1 MVGQSFK
8 KRYDSVQNDIE
19 GQSHHG
25 EEVSGSFE
33 VSTRVQVGV
42 PTKWRA
48 DGHFRGIQLHMLGS

>member
-19 GQSHHG
+19 GQGHHG

-33 VSTRVQVGV
+33 VSTRVQVGI
-42 PTKWRA
+42 PTKGRA